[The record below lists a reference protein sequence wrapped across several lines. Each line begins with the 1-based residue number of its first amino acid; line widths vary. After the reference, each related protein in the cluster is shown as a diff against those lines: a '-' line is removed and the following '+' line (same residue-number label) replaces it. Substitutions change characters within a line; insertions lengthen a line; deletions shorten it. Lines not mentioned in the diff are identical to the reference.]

1 MRIVQDPSNVAQ
13 PVGKESK
20 VGPGGEAD
28 DERAPNLENMKKR
41 DDRIYK
47 EIREKEEKEKEKELK
62 RLEKEQ
68 QVEAGVKYNVKARK
82 KVVPIDAVDPPVTAR
97 RQPARGVNVQ
107 FEGMYKH

>member
-13 PVGKESK
+13 PVGKETK

-28 DERAPNLENMKKR
+28 DERAPNLEDMKKR

-47 EIREKEEKEKEKELK
+47 EVREKEEKEKAKELK

-68 QVEAGVKYNVKARK
+68 QEEAGVKYNPKARF
-82 KVVPIDAVDPPVTAR
+82 KVVPVNDEPAILGRAR
-97 RQPARGVNVQ
+97 LARNVNVQ
-107 FEGMYKH
+107 FQGKYN